1 MTLYNNRSFTVA
13 PSGSYDQAHAMCRQ
27 HGHMEPD
34 QRGKCL
40 RCGERVPTPAEF
52 HAMVSEAVR
61 YIEETSADAE
71 ATELGRS

>member
-40 RCGERVPTPAEF
+40 RCGERVEWTA
-52 HAMVSEAVR
+52 
-61 YIEETSADAE
+61 AE